1 VGFTSLAFYAWLAGA
16 VVLYHLLPAR
26 WRDCALVSLSCLF
39 CGFASPLALGLLVVA
54 TVVAFFA
61 GRKLADEKDETKR
74 SLVMYAAVAVLVG
87 VLVAFK
93 AAGVLKGIIL
103 PLGLSYYTFKL
114 TSYVVETYW
123 DRTYVQ
129 RRFIP
134 FAAYSTFGAQLV
146 SGPIQRPRSFFE
158 QLGKAPDGEAFEK
171 GFRLI
176 LYGLFLKLVIGDRLG
191 TFTEMVA
198 KSPETY
204 SRQVLVACAFTYL
217 PQLYADFAGYTNI
230 ALGVGFLFG
239 IEGPPNFDA
248 PFSAPNVQDYWR
260 RWHMS
265 LTTWLGDYVF
275 TPLRMATR
283 GWGKAGLVASVI
295 INMTLIGVWHGFTW
309 CFLVFGVMNGVFLA
323 VSVLTLKQRQK
334 LFGRF
339 KWLTPFRVVFG
350 ILVVQSLLALSQ
362 IFFQAPTIESAWSF
376 LAILAGA
383 KTAGAAHFSEIRTD
397 VADPLLVCWLV
408 AFYAGLGMPGT
419 KGIRAGIARWVPNWI
434 RYGVTLLAIAAL
446 TLEAGGKFIYGQF

>member
-1 VGFTSLAFYAWLAGA
+1 VSFTSLAFYAWLAGA
-16 VVLYHLLPAR
+16 VVLYRFLPAS
-26 WRDCALVSLSCLF
+26 WRSCALVALSCLF
-39 CGFASPLALGLLVVA
+39 CGFASSLALGLLVVA
-54 TVVAFFA
+54 TIVAYFA
-61 GRKLADEKDETKR
+61 GVKLADEKDEKKR
-74 SLVMYAAVAVLVG
+74 SLVMYAAIVVLVG
-87 VLVAFK
+87 MLVAFK
-93 AAGVLKGIIL
+93 AAGALKGVII

-123 DRTYVQ
+123 DPTYVQ
-129 RRFIP
+129 RRFIRL
-134 FAAYSTFGAQLV
+134 AAYSTFGAQLV
-146 SGPIQRPRSFFE
+146 SGPIQRPQSFFE
-158 QLGKAPDGEAFEK
+158 QLGKDPDAESFDK

-198 KSPETY
+198 KSPEAY
-204 SRQVLVACAFTYL
+204 SRQVLAACAFTYL

-230 ALGVGFLFG
+230 ALGIGLLFG

-248 PFSAPNVQDYWR
+248 PFSAPNIQDYWR

-283 GWGKAGLVASVI
+283 TWGKAGLVASVI
-295 INMTLIGVWHGFTW
+295 VNMTLIGVWHGFTW
-309 CFLVFGVMNGVFLA
+309 CFLVFGLINGVFLA
-323 VSVLTLKQRQK
+323 VSVLTLKQRTK
-334 LFGRF
+334 FFGRW
-339 KWLTPFRVVFG
+339 KWLTPFRIVFG
-350 ILVVQSLLALSQ
+350 ILVVQSMLALTQ
-362 IFFQAPTIESAWSF
+362 IFFQAPTIDSAVSF
-376 LAILAGA
+376 LEIVLGM
-383 KTAGAAHFSEIRTD
+383 KTAGAARFSEIRTD
-397 VADPLLVCWLV
+397 VADPILVCWLV

-419 KGIRAGIARWVPNWI
+419 KRIREGITRWVPNWI